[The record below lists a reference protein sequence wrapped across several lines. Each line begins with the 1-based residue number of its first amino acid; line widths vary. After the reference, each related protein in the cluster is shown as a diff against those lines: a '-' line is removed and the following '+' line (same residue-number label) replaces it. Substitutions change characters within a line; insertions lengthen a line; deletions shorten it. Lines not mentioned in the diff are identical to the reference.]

1 MNSREVRTNG
11 LELPILSDPG
21 NEVAAAFGLRFT
33 LPAYRIKQ
41 YRKLK
46 NDLPTPRARVVGAR
60 GDELFGGPG
69 HGMDLGQC
77 VVGRFARDEIGLE
90 GVQLVLQ

>member
-1 MNSREVRTNG
+1 MAVSPRNAVNSREVRTNG

-60 GDELFGGPG
+60 GDELFGGQVLQ
-69 HGMDLGQC
+69 D
-77 VVGRFARDEIGLE
+77 GLE
-90 GVQLVLQ
+90 FQPTPAP